1 MGIVGSGSRHERAR
15 CPESGNHVW
24 TWGNRVV
31 TIGAMANRSAA
42 DFDYD
47 WLIVG
52 SGFGGSVSALRLAE
66 KGYKVGMLEAGRRY
80 RDEDY
85 AKTTWNLK
93 RFLWAPALGLRGI
106 FRLTPFKDVFIAS
119 GAAVGGGSVVYA
131 NTLYRASPD
140 FFVNPQW
147 AGLDDWAAALAPHY
161 DTAEKML
168 GVQTVPRE
176 SDGQKL
182 LLEVGKQFG
191 VEGTFRR
198 TPVGVFFGEPG
209 ATVPDPYFGG
219 EGPARTGCTYCG
231 ACMVGCREGAK
242 NTLVKNYLWFAE
254 KRGVQIHAERE
265 VVDIRPIGA
274 EDGADGYAVTT
285 QRPGAWFRKQRRT
298 FTARGI
304 VMSAGAL
311 GTNRLLA
318 RCKLGGSLPRISDRL
333 GQLVRTNSESILAV
347 TLPEG
352 MARPWND
359 VAISASIYPRADT
372 HIEFVTYGRYGDFMS
387 LLYTLITGDGTRIT
401 RPLLWLGNVLRH
413 PLRFLRTLWPIGWS
427 RRTVLFLVMQSLD
440 NAISFRARH
449 GLFGGVSLSTEQ
461 DPEKPNPTFIEIGNR
476 AAEWLAQRT
485 GGYAQ
490 SMLLEAWANIP
501 TTAHI
506 LGGAV
511 IGRDATSGVVAADS
525 RLFGYRNFLVCDGS
539 TVPANPGVN
548 PSLTITA
555 MSEHAMSLVA
565 AKS

>member
-42 DFDYD
+42 EFDYD